1 MQILISLGHSWLNE
15 YQAAA
20 IGQGVYKRGLEGNA
34 SAPNAKVFG
43 ESAKMCADIS
53 LSFLRDYE
61 DMISSSK

>member
-34 SAPNAKVFG
+34 SAPNANIFG
-43 ESAKMCADIS
+43 ESARMCADIS
-53 LSFLRDYE
+53 LSFLRNYE
-61 DMISSSK
+61 DEISASK